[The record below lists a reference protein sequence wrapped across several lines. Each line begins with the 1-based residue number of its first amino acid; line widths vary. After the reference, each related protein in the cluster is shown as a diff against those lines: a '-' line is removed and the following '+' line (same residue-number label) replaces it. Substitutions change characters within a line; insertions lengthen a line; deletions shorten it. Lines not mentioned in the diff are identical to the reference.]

1 VGFWLSFVWGSL
13 DGFRA
18 AVALAAALWIG
29 FAVALAVR
37 RDWAGVA
44 AITVFYVLVDAWW
57 WLLALG
63 VLHFD

>member
-1 VGFWLSFVWGSL
+1 
-13 DGFRA
+13 
-18 AVALAAALWIG
+18 
-29 FAVALAVR
+29 
-37 RDWAGVA
+37 VA